1 MSESSFTF
9 RVNAEV
15 LKNLKTLA
23 TNNNRVASQ
32 LVRDFMIRY
41 TSKDG
46 LKWAKKILET
56 DLDDAEL
63 SSKFSIRAN
72 KNLIYDFKITA
83 KENNQIS
90 SKILRAAINQYIVEK
105 TKT

>member
-15 LKNLKTLA
+15 LEKLKTVA

-41 TSKDG
+41 INKDG
-46 LKWAKKILET
+46 FKWAKKILES

-63 SSKFSIRAN
+63 SSKFGIRAN
-72 KNLIYDFKITA
+72 KELISDFKIAA
-83 KENNQIS
+83 KANNQIS
-90 SKILRAAINQYIVEK
+90 SKILRAAINQYIAEK
-105 TKT
+105 NKS

>member
-9 RVNAEV
+9 RINAEV
-15 LKNLKTLA
+15 LEKLKIVA

-90 SKILRAAINQYIVEK
+90 SKILRAAINQYIAEK
-105 TKT
+105 TKI